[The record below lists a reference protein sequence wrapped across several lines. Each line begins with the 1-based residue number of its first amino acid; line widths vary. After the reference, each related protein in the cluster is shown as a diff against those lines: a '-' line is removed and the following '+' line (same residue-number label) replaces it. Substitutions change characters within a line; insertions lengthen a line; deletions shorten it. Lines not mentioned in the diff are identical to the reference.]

1 MQKTDKIKTLTEIPD
16 KLMMLDQDRILL
28 RNCEGKSWSRV
39 TIKEFYQAVE
49 DVALG
54 ILSLK
59 IQKGDRI
66 AIYSDNCC
74 QWLIADF
81 AIQTCGAV
89 TVPIFPTLPSD
100 QIQFILQNSGA
111 KGIFLSNKKE
121 LKKIK
126 SLQSLLPDLEWI
138 VTFEEAEITLEHC
151 WTFEQFIEEGR
162 RRHSEF
168 YEELQRRKSSI
179 RPDHIASIIYTSGT
193 TGIPKGVMLSQD
205 NFLSN
210 IEATVNLVEFSS
222 RDIGLSFLPLS
233 HVFERM
239 ADYKYLYHGATIAF
253 SAVDKIM
260 KHCAEIHPTVTASVP
275 RVFEIMQEKILSR
288 LSSSSALKRTLF
300 QWGMTIGRKR
310 GNILLAG
317 KKPSWVLQ
325 LLFFLAKNIVFR
337 KLHKNLGK
345 RFRFFISGGG
355 PLPSDIGEFFFAMGV
370 IICEGYGLTE
380 TSPVVAV
387 NTPQDVKFGT
397 VGKVVDGV
405 EVRIAEDGEI
415 LVKGPNVMKGYYKNE
430 AATRDTFRN
439 GWFCTGDI
447 GELTDG
453 YLIIKERKKD
463 IIVTSSGKNIS
474 PQRIENFLKRSP
486 LINNAVVFGDA
497 MDYISALIVPNFET
511 LREKMG
517 HLGMPPLKTSEL
529 IRNEKI
535 MDLYR
540 KEIFA
545 GTRSLA
551 SYEKVRRFVLMEKDF
566 SIENGEI
573 TPTMKVKRSVVSER
587 YRHLIES
594 MYQESRSAEKGS
606 HDL

>member
-28 RNCEGKSWSRV
+28 RNCEGQSWSRV

-49 DVALG
+49 DAALG
-54 ILSLK
+54 LLSLG
-59 IQKGDRI
+59 IQAGDRI

-81 AIQTCGAV
+81 AIQTCGAI
-89 TVPIFPTLPSD
+89 TVPIFPTLPFD
-100 QIQFILQNSGA
+100 QIQFILQNSA
-111 KGIFLSNKKE
+111 ARGIFLSHKKE
-121 LKKIK
+121 FKMIK
-126 SLQSLLPDLEWI
+126 SLQSFLPGLEWI
-138 VTFEEAEITLEHC
+138 ITFEEAETTPEDC
-151 WTFEQFIEEGR
+151 WTFDQFIEEGR
-162 RRHSEF
+162 GRRSEF
-168 YEELQRRKSSI
+168 YDELQQRKSSI
-179 RPDHIASIIYTSGT
+179 QPDHIASIIYTSGT
-193 TGIPKGVMLSQD
+193 TGTPKGVMLSQS

-210 IEATVNLVEFSS
+210 IEATVNLVEFSA

-260 KHCAEIHPTVTASVP
+260 KHCAEVHPTVTASVP

-288 LSSSSALKRTLF
+288 LHSSFVLKRTLF
-300 QWGMTIGRKR
+300 HWGMTIGQKR
-310 GNILLAG
+310 GNILLSG
-317 KKPSWVLQ
+317 KRPSWLLQ
-325 LLFFLAKNIVFR
+325 MLFFLAKNIVFR

-355 PLPSDIGEFFFAMGV
+355 ALPPDIGEFFFAMGV
-370 IICEGYGLTE
+370 IILEGYGLTE

-387 NTPQDVKFGT
+387 NTPHDIRFGT
-397 VGKVVDGV
+397 VGKIVDGV
-405 EVRIAEDGEI
+405 EVKIAEDGEI
-415 LVKGPNVMKGYYKNE
+415 LVKGPNIMKGYYKNE
-430 AATRDTFRN
+430 AATKGAFRD

-474 PQRIENFLKRSP
+474 PQRIENFLKRSS

-497 MDYISALIVPNFET
+497 MDYISALIVPNFEV
-511 LREKMG
+511 LKEKMD

-529 IRNEKI
+529 MQNEKI

-551 SYEKVRRFVLMEKDF
+551 SYEKVRRFVLMDKDF
-566 SIENGEI
+566 SIERGEM
-573 TPTMKVKRSVVSER
+573 TPTMKVKRKVVSER

-594 MYQESRSAEKGS
+594 MYRERRGSEKGNIE
-606 HDL
+606 L